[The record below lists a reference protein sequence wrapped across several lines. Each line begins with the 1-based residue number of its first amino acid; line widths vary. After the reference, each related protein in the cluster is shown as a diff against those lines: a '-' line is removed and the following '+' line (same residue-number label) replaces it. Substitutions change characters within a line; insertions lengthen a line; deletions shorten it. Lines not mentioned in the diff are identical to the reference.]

1 MVSLFPENTWNLCI
15 FTHAPFPHSKFEV
28 EETQDERGGGNY
40 NLLYQNSIRKYEY
53 DLEHNYLYFV

>member
-1 MVSLFPENTWNLCI
+1 MVSTFPENTWNLCI

-40 NLLYQNSIRKYEY
+40 NLLYQNSIRKYED
-53 DLEHNYLYFV
+53 DLEH